1 MPGFE
6 FDKDSIALLRE
17 ALERLEQGFS
27 QLPAV
32 ASTGASYD
40 PANLRR
46 CRSCGALVYL
56 WPCLNCALEA
66 GTATSSNQGVTCH
79 VQP

>member
-17 ALERLEQGFS
+17 ALERLEQGFLH
-27 QLPAV
+27 LPAI
-32 ASTGASYD
+32 APAGTSHD

-46 CRSCGALVYL
+46 VL
-56 WPCLNCALEA
+56 LEVA
-66 GTATSSNQGVTCH
+66 
-79 VQP
+79 